1 MEMFEGRLERDV
13 RQAGVGSLAHSR
25 LRRRPVAET
34 ESQDQMSELTLI
46 VGPIGRAIGEDDAY
60 RQIQLKRISGP
71 GLSRI
76 RCWSRLLRVLGVAP
90 LILRV
95 FEEFGSGCFDD
106 DTTVTNT
113 RARAKE
119 TGGGGE
125 VRERE
130 ALVEEE
136 EEQKRGGR
144 AGCLCNGAR
153 SIRSCI
159 LPPVLSARLFPL
171 SLSPLSPL
179 GTGFHIRSQIAAPQ
193 VGRAG
198 LRRPSGWTD
207 PLAGWLAAGALGV
220 RTVSTR
226 DRARLRAL

>member
-1 MEMFEGRLERDV
+1 MWRDV

-34 ESQDQMSELTLI
+34 ESQDQMSELTLL
-46 VGPIGRAIGEDDAY
+46 VGPIGGAIGEDDAY

-90 LILRV
+90 LILIV

-113 RARAKE
+113 KARAEE

-125 VRERE
+125 VRRRGEGKGSFRE
-130 ALVEEE
+130 GGAGGGGGGGAE
-136 EEQKRGGR
+136 KRWQGR
-144 AGCLCNGAR
+144 
-153 SIRSCI
+153 
-159 LPPVLSARLFPL
+159 
-171 SLSPLSPL
+171 
-179 GTGFHIRSQIAAPQ
+179 
-193 VGRAG
+193 
-198 LRRPSGWTD
+198 
-207 PLAGWLAAGALGV
+207 
-220 RTVSTR
+220 VSM
-226 DRARLRAL
+226 

>member
-76 RCWSRLLRVLGVAP
+76 RCWSRLSSRSGGVAP

-125 VRERE
+125 VRRRGEG
-130 ALVEEE
+130 
-136 EEQKRGGR
+136 KGSSRGG
-144 AGCLCNGAR
+144 GGGGAEKR
-153 SIRSCI
+153 W
-159 LPPVLSARLFPL
+159 
-171 SLSPLSPL
+171 
-179 GTGFHIRSQIAAPQ
+179 Q
-193 VGRAG
+193 GR
-198 LRRPSGWTD
+198 
-207 PLAGWLAAGALGV
+207 
-220 RTVSTR
+220 VSM
-226 DRARLRAL
+226 